1 MRGAGEIL
9 PSFLMKDYA
18 DFKSGFA
25 TIIGRP
31 NTGKST
37 LMNRI
42 LGEKLSITSPK
53 PQTTRYAIKGI
64 WNTDKQ
70 QIIFIDTPGFLTPR
84 YEMQERM
91 SRIIHESFRGV
102 DLIIFMTQI
111 QSFPTDY
118 DLQVLDLIKNA
129 RIPVLAVF
137 NKIDLMEDYDEEALK
152 AQLPPAV
159 EKSFFISA
167 QTGEH
172 LPELM
177 ESIRHYMPFHEP
189 YYDEDQLSDLPMRFF
204 AKEVIREAIFH
215 FFEEEIPYATAVLIE
230 RFHEGEHKIIIDAVI
245 WIEKNSQK
253 PIIIGKGGSNLKR
266 IREYAEAQLSDFMQM
281 PVDIHLFVKLNEN
294 WRKKPLALRELGFE

>member
-1 MRGAGEIL
+1 MEREQSRSL
-9 PSFLMKDYA
+9 FMKDYSS
-18 DFKSGFA
+18 FKSGFV

-64 WNTDKQ
+64 WNTKDQ
-70 QIIFIDTPGFLTPR
+70 QIIFTDTPGFLKPR

-91 SRIIHESFRGV
+91 SRTIHESFRDV

-118 DLQVLDLIKNA
+118 DLEVLDLIKNS
-129 RIPVLAVF
+129 RTPVLAVF
-137 NKIDLMEDYDEEALK
+137 NKIDLVDDYDEEALK
-152 AQLPPAV
+152 AHLPSAV

-167 QTGEH
+167 QSGEH

-177 ESIRHYMPFHEP
+177 ESIQHYVPYHPP
-189 YYDEDQLSDLPMRFF
+189 YYEEDQLSDLPMRFF

-215 FFEEEIPYATAVLIE
+215 YFEEEIPYATAVLIE
-230 RFHEGEHKIIIDAVI
+230 RFHEGEYKIVIDAVI
-245 WIEKNSQK
+245 WIERNSQK
-253 PIIIGKGGSNLKR
+253 PIIIGKGGSNLKK
-266 IREYAEAQLSDFMQM
+266 IREYAEAQLSDFMDF
-281 PVDIHLFVKLNEN
+281 PVDVHLFVKLNEN
-294 WRKKPLALRELGFE
+294 WRKKPMALKELGFD